1 MSFKNLV
8 IRIIIILEKLF
19 SLWKIFPQRK
29 EREDFKSVERAGA
42 RGKEREREGEQTDV
56 ENYIG
61 KKRSSSIR
69 PCIIN

>member
-29 EREDFKSVERAGA
+29 EREDFKSVKRGA